1 MPQHARIKKVLPG
14 GCPFLTTLCFCFFC
28 VCVCGGGGVLWGF
41 YGREDALKTGHY
53 LPASETAFRWC
64 ADDGPILNAGL
75 VALRILTISGDP
87 DPLSP
92 FWIRACTDIRPTVR
106 KRHKTPTA
114 TIQFEHSS
122 RLPLPRQDIA
132 YLRDTKTHNTKQ

>member
-14 GCPFLTTLCFCFFC
+14 GCPFLTTLCLC
-28 VCVCGGGGVLWGF
+28 VCVLWGF
-41 YGREDALKTGHY
+41 YRREDALKTGHY

-87 DPLSP
+87 DPLSS
-92 FWIRACTDIRPTVR
+92 FWIRAFTDIRPTVR

-122 RLPLPRQDIA
+122 RLPLPWQDIA
-132 YLRDTKTHNTKQ
+132 YLTDTKTHNTKQ